1 MNLIK
6 KSTYFGLIAVILLV
20 GCAKKGTPTGGPQD
34 SLAPQVKNYFPEN
47 YSVNFKGQKIEV
59 DFDEYIKLKK
69 VKEELIVSPP
79 LTYDPILSP
88 QTSSRTLKVTFIDT
102 LEEETTYV
110 LHFGN
115 SIVDNNE
122 ENVLPQFKYVFS
134 TGPYLDSLSL
144 KGQIQSALKPE
155 LKGPVTVMLYPAESM
170 TDTTIYRVKPRY
182 VATAR
187 AIDGAFEFTNL
198 KEGNYYITAL
208 EEEQNNYTFE
218 PQTDKIGFGADVLRL
233 PLDSI
238 APLALFEETP
248 DFEWT
253 RASHSAKNR
262 IVFGYKGAR
271 DEKSIRPLY
280 AMDSDQRQTWT
291 QIEGVDSLN
300 YWFDP
305 PFDLELR
312 DTLWFA
318 ARTDLGTDSI
328 SVKLKDLYPDSLK
341 VNPLTRG
348 VFSPKDSIRF
358 TATTPLR
365 QIDPSKIRVLDMD
378 STEIQTGTRLDSLR
392 NVLTLEFDIEDDN
405 RYTVT
410 VNPMGFVDFFGQTH
424 DTLSYTF
431 KTRPLSDYGTLNLNF
446 SGLADCPILIELVDP
461 SLKPVARAWRKT
473 PIAQEVYFD
482 YISPDK
488 YRVRITM
495 DCNENELWDT
505 GDYDLKRQPE
515 RMYYLPGVLDIR
527 ANWSLNESFDLSA
540 YR

>member
-1 MNLIK
+1 
-6 KSTYFGLIAVILLV
+6 
-20 GCAKKGTPTGGPQD
+20 
-34 SLAPQVKNYFPEN
+34 
-47 YSVNFKGQKIEV
+47 
-59 DFDEYIKLKK
+59 
-69 VKEELIVSPP
+69 
-79 LTYDPILSP
+79 
-88 QTSSRTLKVTFIDT
+88 
-102 LEEETTYV
+102 
-110 LHFGN
+110 
-115 SIVDNNE
+115 
-122 ENVLPQFKYVFS
+122 
-134 TGPYLDSLSL
+134 
-144 KGQIQSALKPE
+144 
-155 LKGPVTVMLYPAESM
+155 
-170 TDTTIYRVKPRY
+170 
-182 VATAR
+182 
-187 AIDGAFEFTNL
+187 
-198 KEGNYYITAL
+198 
-208 EEEQNNYTFE
+208 
-218 PQTDKIGFGADVLRL
+218 
-233 PLDSI
+233 
-238 APLALFEETP
+238 
-248 DFEWT
+248 
-253 RASHSAKNR
+253 
-262 IVFGYKGAR
+262 GAR

-348 VFSPKDSIRF
+348 VFSPNDSIRF
-358 TATTPLR
+358 TASTPLR